1 MKNNMQLS
9 LGFLGRHASNVLPV
23 GVLVGLFVPYLAD
36 SFQPLLIPALFVPL
50 TLSLVRIETCQL
62 RRSLLRWHWL
72 ALLTVW
78 ILILRP
84 AAVWVILQFFTL
96 PEPIAKAVL
105 ITAAAPPV
113 TACAAIAIFLGV
125 DAAIVVVV
133 TIATMLL
140 VPLSLPPM
148 VYYLVHLQIK
158 TELWQLSLHL
168 ALFIFA
174 AFFVAVLIKKCM
186 GQSRIQQ
193 NAAIFDGASVI
204 FIGIFI
210 IGIMHGVTDKFMQQ
224 PWYVLQ
230 IFVVSTL
237 LVLGLYVFATVL
249 FWRLGPG
256 TAMAI
261 GLVSGNCNMGLMY
274 LILMDQ
280 ASLDLLIFFAIGQIP
295 MYFLPSLLAPLINRL
310 LVQGAL
316 CSTLHDGR

>member
-1 MKNNMQLS
+1 MKNNMQFA
-9 LGFLGRHASNVLPV
+9 LGLLGRHASSALPL

-50 TLSLVRIETCQL
+50 TLSLVRIETYQL
-62 RRSLLRWHWL
+62 RSSLLRWHWV
-72 ALLTVW
+72 ALLSVW

-84 AAVWVILQFFTL
+84 AAVWAILQFFTL
-96 PEPIAKAVL
+96 PEPIVKAVL

-125 DAAIVVVV
+125 DAAMVVVV

-148 VYYLVHLQIK
+148 VYYLVDLQIK
-158 TELWQLSLHL
+158 TALWQLSLHL

-174 AFFVAVLIKKCM
+174 AFFVAALIKKCM
-186 GQSRIQQ
+186 GQSRIHR
-193 NAAIFDGASVI
+193 NAAILDGVSVI

-210 IGIMHGVTDKFMQQ
+210 IAIMHGVTDKFMQQ

-237 LVLGLYVFATVL
+237 LVLGSYVIATVL

-274 LILMDQ
+274 LILVDQ
-280 ASLDLLIFFAIGQIP
+280 ATLDVLIFFAIGQIP

-310 LVQGAL
+310 LVRTAP
-316 CSTLHDGR
+316 CRTPHKR